1 MAMRREGT
9 MPVDA
14 KRKFRLGE
22 LLVSSG
28 RLTQEQVDGALKH
41 ARESGVMLGEAL
53 VNMGLIKALDLLKMV
68 GNQLGLP
75 SVELRT
81 GLIDPEALHYIP
93 KEKAHYYGV
102 IPMFHVDGRLTLA
115 ISRPLSI
122 FDFDEL
128 ERLSECPI
136 QLVLCDA
143 AAVKGAIEKY
153 YGSDVNI
160 DNLISSID
168 RGKVELVAETERT
181 EQIGEISENSPIASL
196 VNYMLTTAISH
207 KASDI
212 HVEPDGKIVRVRY
225 RIDGVLREMMTQ
237 KISLHPAISSRIK
250 VMAKLDIAERRR
262 PQDGRIPVS
271 INGREIDIRV
281 STLPTTGGEK
291 VVMRILD
298 SANLV
303 FDLEQLGFRALLIEK
318 FRRILGR
325 PHGLIL
331 VTGPTGSGKT
341 TTLYSA
347 LQILKSPEKNLITI
361 EDPVEYQLGMVNQVQ
376 INHAI
381 DLGFATVLRSVLRQD
396 PNIIML
402 GEIRDAET
410 ARVAVEASLT
420 GHLVLSTLHTNDSV
434 GAITRLIN
442 IGVEPFLVASS
453 VIGVIAQRLAR
464 KICPACRQPYDPPP
478 EVTGRLKL
486 PADGK
491 YWKGVGCAQC
501 FNSGHRGRLG
511 MYEMFE
517 IGAEARQL
525 MEKNVTAG
533 DLRALRARTGET
545 TLFEEGMLAASE
557 GLTSLEEVL
566 RVAWSP
572 LEEQS

>member
-1 MAMRREGT
+1 MAIET
-9 MPVDA
+9 
-14 KRKFRLGE
+14 KRKFKLGE
-22 LLVSSG
+22 LLVSTG
-28 RLTQEQVDGALKH
+28 RLNQEQVDAALKR
-41 ARESGVMLGEAL
+41 ARDSGAMLGETL
-53 VNMGLIKALDLLKMV
+53 VDMGLLKSAELLRLV

-75 SVELRT
+75 SVELRV
-81 GLIDPEALHYIP
+81 GLIDLEVLHYIP
-93 KEKAHYYGV
+93 KDKAHYYGV
-102 IPMFHVDGRLTLA
+102 IPMFHVDGQLTIA

-122 FDFDEL
+122 FDYDDL
-128 ERLSECPI
+128 ERLSECSI

-143 AAVKGAIEKY
+143 GAVKQAIEKY
-153 YGSDVNI
+153 YGTDVNI
-160 DNLISSID
+160 DSMLSSID
-168 RGKVELVAETERT
+168 KNKVEIVEESERT

-196 VNYMLTTAISH
+196 VNYILTTAISH

-212 HVEPDGKIVRVRY
+212 HIEPDGKIVRVRY
-225 RIDGVLREMMTQ
+225 RIDGILREMMTQ

-303 FDLEQLGFRALLIEK
+303 FDLEQLGFRQLLIEK
-318 FRRILGR
+318 FRRILSR
-325 PHGLIL
+325 PYGLIL

-347 LQILKSPEKNLITI
+347 LQILKSPEKNIVTI

-376 INHAI
+376 VNHAI
-381 DLGFATVLRSVLRQD
+381 ELGFATVLRSVLRQD

-420 GHLVLSTLHTNDSV
+420 GHLVLSTLHTNDCV
-434 GAITRLIN
+434 GAITRLVN
-442 IGVEPFLVASS
+442 IGIEPFLVASS

-464 KICPACRQPYDPPP
+464 KVCPACRQLYTPTA
-478 EVTGRLKL
+478 EVMARLKL
-486 PADGK
+486 PAEGK

-511 MYEMFE
+511 MYEIFE
-517 IGAEARQL
+517 IGMEARSL

-533 DLRALRARTGET
+533 ELRALRVRSGET
-545 TLFEEGMLAASE
+545 TLFEEGLLAAAN

-566 RVAWSP
+566 RVAWAP
-572 LEEQS
+572 AEVEG

>member
-1 MAMRREGT
+1 MSVEN
-9 MPVDA
+9 
-14 KRKFRLGE
+14 KRKFKLGE
-22 LLVSSG
+22 LLVNSG
-28 RLTQEQVDGALKH
+28 KLTQEQIDAALKR
-41 ARESGVMLGEAL
+41 ARETSTMLGETL
-53 VNMGLIKALDLLKMV
+53 VEMNLVKAVELLRIV
-68 GNQLGLP
+68 GHQLGLP
-75 SVELRT
+75 SVELRA
-81 GLIDPEALHYIP
+81 GLIDPEALAYIP
-93 KEKAHYYGV
+93 KDKANYYGV
-102 IPMFHVDGRLTLA
+102 IPMFHVDGRLTVG

-122 FDFDEL
+122 FDFDDL

-143 AAVKGAIEKY
+143 AAVKTSIEKY

-160 DNLISSID
+160 DNLLSSID
-168 RGKVELVAETERT
+168 KNKVEIVDETERT

-196 VNYMLTTAISH
+196 VNYVLTTAISN

-212 HVEPDGKIVRVRY
+212 HIEPDGKIVRMRY

-237 KISLHPAISSRIK
+237 KISLHPAITSRIK

-303 FDLEQLGFRALLIEK
+303 FDLEQLGFRTQLIEK
-318 FRRILGR
+318 FRRILDR

-347 LQILKSPEKNLITI
+347 LQILKSPEKNIVTI
-361 EDPVEYQLGMVNQVQ
+361 EDPVEYQLGMINQVQ
-376 INHAI
+376 VNHAI
-381 DLGFATVLRSVLRQD
+381 ELGFATVLRSVLRQD

-434 GAITRLIN
+434 GAITRLVN

-453 VIGVIAQRLAR
+453 VIGVIAQRLSR
-464 KICPACRQPYDPPP
+464 KICSSCRQQYAPPA
-478 EVTGRLKL
+478 EVASRLRL
-486 PADGK
+486 PAEGK
-491 YWKGVGCAQC
+491 YYKGAGCAQC

-511 MYEMFE
+511 MYEIFE
-517 IGAEARQL
+517 MNQEARRL
-525 MEKNVTAG
+525 MEKNATAG
-533 DLRALRARTGET
+533 ELKDLRARMGET
-545 TLFEEGMLAASE
+545 TLFEEGMLAAGQ

-566 RVAWSP
+566 RVAWAP
-572 LEEQS
+572 AEEQK

>member
-1 MAMRREGT
+1 MA
-9 MPVDA
+9 VDV

-22 LLVSSG
+22 LLVNTG
-28 RLTQEQVDGALKH
+28 RLTQEQVDAALKR
-41 ARESGVMLGEAL
+41 ARDAGAMLGATL
-53 VNMGLIKALDLLKMV
+53 VDMGLLKSVELLKIV
-68 GNQLGLP
+68 GAQLGLP
-75 SVELRT
+75 SVDLRA
-81 GLIDPEALHYIP
+81 GLIDPEALTFIP
-93 KEKAHYYGV
+93 KDKAHYYGV
-102 IPMFHVDGRLTLA
+102 IPMFHVEGRLTVA

-122 FDFDEL
+122 FDYDDL

-143 AAVKGAIEKY
+143 GAVKQAIEKN
-153 YGSDVNI
+153 YGSDVDI
-160 DNLISSID
+160 DNLLSNID
-168 RGKVELVAETERT
+168 KNKVEIVAEVEKT

-196 VNYMLTTAISH
+196 VNYVLTTAISH

-212 HVEPDGKIVRVRY
+212 HIEPDGKIVRVRY

-303 FDLEQLGFRALLIEK
+303 FDLEQLGFRAPLIEK

-325 PHGLIL
+325 PYGLIL

-347 LQILKSPEKNLITI
+347 LQILKSPEKNIVTI
-361 EDPVEYQLGMVNQVQ
+361 EDPVEYQLGMINQVQ
-376 INHAI
+376 VNHAI
-381 DLGFATVLRSVLRQD
+381 DLSFATVLRSVLRQD

-420 GHLVLSTLHTNDSV
+420 GHLVLSTLHTNDCV
-434 GAITRLIN
+434 GAITRLVN
-442 IGVEPFLVASS
+442 IGVEPFLVASA

-464 KICPACRQPYDPPP
+464 KICPACRQPYEPPA
-478 EVTGRLKL
+478 EVATRLRL
-486 PADGK
+486 SAAGK
-491 YWKGVGCAQC
+491 YWKGAGCPQC

-517 IGAEARQL
+517 MGQESRRL

-533 DLRALRARTGET
+533 ELRALRQRTGET
-545 TLFEEGMLAASE
+545 TLFEEGLLAAGA

-566 RVAWSP
+566 RVAWAPS
-572 LEEQS
+572 EEEA

>member
-1 MAMRREGT
+1 MEPT
-9 MPVDA
+9 MPVEV

-22 LLVSSG
+22 LLVSTG
-28 RLTQEQVDGALKH
+28 RLTQEQVDSALK
-41 ARESGVMLGEAL
+41 RSRDSGTMLGETL
-53 VNMGLIKALDLLKMV
+53 VDMGLVKNVELLKIV

-75 SVELRT
+75 SVELRP
-81 GLIDPEALHYIP
+81 GLIDPEVLHYIP
-93 KEKAHYYGV
+93 KDKAHYYGV
-102 IPMFHVDGRLTLA
+102 IPMFHVDGRLTIG
-115 ISRPLSI
+115 ISKPLSI
-122 FDFDEL
+122 FDFDDL
-128 ERLSECPI
+128 ERLSDCPI
-136 QLVLCDA
+136 QLVLCGP
-143 AAVKGAIEKY
+143 AAVKQAIEKY
-153 YGSDVNI
+153 YGTAVNI
-160 DNLISSID
+160 DSLLSSID
-168 RGKVELVAETERT
+168 KNKVEIVEESERT

-196 VNYMLTTAISH
+196 VNYCLTTAISH

-212 HVEPDGKIVRVRY
+212 HIEPDGKIVRVRY

-291 VVMRILD
+291 IVMRILD

-303 FDLEQLGFRALLIEK
+303 FDLENLGFRSQLIEK
-318 FRRILGR
+318 FRRILDR

-347 LQILKSPEKNLITI
+347 LQILKSPEKNIVTI
-361 EDPVEYQLGMVNQVQ
+361 EDPVEYQLGMINQVQ
-376 INHAI
+376 VNPAI
-381 DLGFATVLRSVLRQD
+381 DLTFATVLRSVLRQD
-396 PNIIML
+396 PNVIML
-402 GEIRDAET
+402 GEIRDRET

-434 GAITRLIN
+434 GAITRLVN

-453 VIGVIAQRLAR
+453 VIGVIAQRLSR
-464 KICPACRQPYDPPP
+464 KICPSCRQPYTPAP
-478 EVTGRLKL
+478 EVASRLRL
-486 PADGK
+486 PEGGK
-491 YWKGVGCAQC
+491 YWKGAGCAQC

-511 MYEMFE
+511 MYELFE
-517 IGAEARQL
+517 IGSDARRL
-525 MEKNVTAG
+525 MEKNASAG
-533 DLRALRARTGET
+533 ELRELRARTGET
-545 TLFEEGMLAASE
+545 TLFDEGMLAAAS

-566 RVAWSP
+566 RIAWAP
-572 LEEQS
+572 AAEES

>member
-1 MAMRREGT
+1 
-9 MPVDA
+9 MPVEV
-14 KRKFRLGE
+14 KRKFKLGE

-28 RLTQEQVDGALKH
+28 KLTQEQIDAALKR
-41 ARESGVMLGEAL
+41 ARDAGTMLGETL
-53 VNMGLIKALDLLKMV
+53 VEMNLIKAVELLKIV

-75 SVELRT
+75 SVELRA
-81 GLIDPEALHYIP
+81 GLVDPEALQYIP
-93 KEKAHYYGV
+93 KEKANYYGV
-102 IPMFHVDGRLTLA
+102 IPMFHVDGRLTVG

-122 FDFDEL
+122 FDFDDL

-143 AAVKGAIEKY
+143 GTVKQAIEKY
-153 YGSDVNI
+153 YGTEMNI
-160 DNLISSID
+160 DNVLNSIEKN
-168 RGKVELVAETERT
+168 KVEIVEEGAKT

-196 VNYMLTTAISH
+196 VNYILTTSIAH

-212 HVEPDGKIVRVRY
+212 HIEPDGKIVRVRY
-225 RIDGVLREMMTQ
+225 RIDGVLRELMTQ

-271 INGREIDIRV
+271 INNREIDIRV

-303 FDLEQLGFRALLIEK
+303 FDLEQLGFRAGLIEK
-318 FRRILGR
+318 FRRILSR

-347 LQILKSPEKNLITI
+347 LQILKSPEKNIVTI

-376 INHAI
+376 VNHAI
-381 DLGFATVLRSVLRQD
+381 DLTFATVLRSVLRQD

-410 ARVAVEASLT
+410 AKVAVEASLT

-434 GAITRLIN
+434 GAITRLMN

-464 KICPACRQPYDPPP
+464 KICSSCRQPYSPS
-478 EVTGRLKL
+478 EELRTRLRL
-486 PADGK
+486 PAGDTK
-491 YWKGVGCAQC
+491 YWKGVGCPQC
-501 FNSGHRGRLG
+501 YNSGHRGRLG
-511 MYEMFE
+511 VYEIFE
-517 IGAEARQL
+517 TSPEAKRL
-525 MEKNVTAG
+525 MEKGVTAG
-533 DLRALRARTGET
+533 ELRDLRARIGET
-545 TLFEEGMLAASE
+545 TLFEEGLLSA
-557 GLTSLEEVL
+557 GQGQTSLDEIL
-566 RVAWSP
+566 RVAWAPS
-572 LEEQS
+572 EDDA

>member
-1 MAMRREGT
+1 MAVEI
-9 MPVDA
+9 
-14 KRKFRLGE
+14 KRKFKLGE
-22 LLVSSG
+22 LLVGTG
-28 RLTQEQVDGALKH
+28 RLNAGTGRRRAEAFSRLAGT
-41 ARESGVMLGEAL
+41 MLGETL
-53 VNMGLIKALDLLKMV
+53 VDMGLVKPVELLRIV

-75 SVELRT
+75 SVELRV
-81 GLIDPEALHYIP
+81 GLIDPEVLNHIP
-93 KEKAHYYGV
+93 KEKAQYYGV
-102 IPMFHVDGRLTLA
+102 IPMFFIEDRLTVG

-122 FDFDEL
+122 FDFDDL

-143 AAVKGAIEKY
+143 GAVKQSIEKY

-160 DNLISSID
+160 DNLLSSID
-168 RGKVELVAETERT
+168 RNKVEIVEQGERT

-196 VNYMLTTAISH
+196 VNYILTTSISH

-212 HVEPDGKIVRVRY
+212 HIEPDGKIVRVRY
-225 RIDGVLREMMTQ
+225 RIDGVLRELMTQ

-303 FDLEQLGFRALLIEK
+303 FDLEQLGFRQLLIEK
-318 FRRILGR
+318 FRRILDR

-347 LQILKSPEKNLITI
+347 LQLLKSPEKNIVTI
-361 EDPVEYQLGMVNQVQ
+361 EDPVEYQLGMINQVQ
-376 INHAI
+376 VNHAI

-420 GHLVLSTLHTNDSV
+420 GHLVLSTLHTNDS
-434 GAITRLIN
+434 
-442 IGVEPFLVASS
+442 IGRHHASDQHRR
-453 VIGVIAQRLAR
+453 GTLPR
-464 KICPACRQPYDPPP
+464 RQFRD
-478 EVTGRLKL
+478 RR
-486 PADGK
+486 
-491 YWKGVGCAQC
+491 
-501 FNSGHRGRLG
+501 HRTASFAKDLLG
-511 MYEMFE
+511 MPPAVF
-517 IGAEARQL
+517 
-525 MEKNVTAG
+525 
-533 DLRALRARTGET
+533 
-545 TLFEEGMLAASE
+545 AA
-557 GLTSLEEVL
+557 
-566 RVAWSP
+566 A
-572 LEEQS
+572 

>member
-1 MAMRREGT
+1 MA
-9 MPVDA
+9 VDM
-14 KRKFRLGE
+14 KRKFKLGE
-22 LLVSSG
+22 LLVNTG
-28 RLTQEQVDGALKH
+28 RLTQEQIDSALKR
-41 ARESGVMLGEAL
+41 ARDSGAMLGETL
-53 VNMGLIKALDLLKMV
+53 VEMNLLKAVELLRIV
-68 GNQLGLP
+68 GSQLGLP
-75 SVELRT
+75 SVELRP
-81 GLIDPEALHYIP
+81 GLIDPEALHFIP
-93 KEKAHYYGV
+93 KDKAHYYGV
-102 IPMFHVDGRLTLA
+102 IPMFHVEGRLTVG

-122 FDFDEL
+122 FDFDDL
-128 ERLSECPI
+128 ERLAECPI

-143 AAVKGAIEKY
+143 GAIKQSIEKY

-160 DNLISSID
+160 DNLLSSID
-168 RGKVELVAETERT
+168 NNKVSVVDETEKT

-196 VNYMLTTAISH
+196 VNYILTTSISH

-212 HVEPDGKIVRVRY
+212 HIEPDGKIVRVRY
-225 RIDGVLREMMTQ
+225 RIDGVLRELMTQ

-303 FDLEQLGFRALLIEK
+303 FDLEQLGFRQLLIEK
-318 FRRILGR
+318 FRRMLER

-347 LQILKSPEKNLITI
+347 LQILKSPEKNIVTI

-381 DLGFATVLRSVLRQD
+381 ELSFAAVLRSVLRQD

-434 GAITRLIN
+434 GAITRLVN
-442 IGVEPFLVASS
+442 IGVEPFLVASA
-453 VIGVIAQRLAR
+453 VIGVVAQRLSR
-464 KICPACRQPYDPPP
+464 KICSACRQPYSPPA
-478 EVTGRLKL
+478 EVAARLRLGEK
-486 PADGK
+486 DK
-491 YWKGVGCAQC
+491 FWKGAGCAQC
-501 FNSGHRGRLG
+501 YNSGHRGRLG
-511 MYEMFE
+511 MYEVFE
-517 IGAEARQL
+517 IGQEARRL
-525 MEKNVTAG
+525 MEKNVSAG
-533 DLRALRARTGET
+533 ELRDLRSRMGET
-545 TLFEEGMLAASE
+545 TLFEEGMLAAAN

-566 RVAWSP
+566 RVAWAP
-572 LEEQS
+572 AEEQK

>member
-1 MAMRREGT
+1 MAVTEM
-9 MPVDA
+9 

-22 LLVSSG
+22 LLVAAG
-28 RLTQEQVDGALKH
+28 KLTQEQVDSALKR
-41 ARESGVMLGEAL
+41 AKESGAMLGETL
-53 VNMGLIKALDLLKMV
+53 VDMGLVKAFELLKIV
-68 GNQLGLP
+68 GGQLGFP
-75 SVELRT
+75 AVELRA
-81 GLIDPEALHYIP
+81 GLIDPEALQYIP
-93 KEKAHYYGV
+93 KEKAHYYGL
-102 IPMFHVDGRLTLA
+102 IPMFHVEGRLTVA

-122 FDFDEL
+122 FDFDDL
-128 ERLSECPI
+128 ERICECTI
-136 QLVLCDA
+136 QSVLCDA
-143 AAVKGAIEKY
+143 GAVKQSIEKH

-160 DNLISSID
+160 DSLLSSID
-168 RGKVELVAETERT
+168 KNKVEIVDESDKS

-196 VNYMLTTAISH
+196 VNYVLTTSIAH

-212 HVEPDGKIVRVRY
+212 HIEPDGKIVRVRY
-225 RIDGVLREMMTQ
+225 RIDGVLRELMTQ
-237 KISLHPAISSRIK
+237 KISLHPAITSRIK

-303 FDLEQLGFRALLIEK
+303 FDLQQLGFRELLIEK
-318 FRRILGR
+318 FHRMLAR
-325 PHGLIL
+325 PHGLLL

-347 LQILKSPEKNLITI
+347 LQLLKSPEKNIITI
-361 EDPVEYQLGMVNQVQ
+361 EDPVEYQLAMVNQVQ
-376 INHAI
+376 VNAGI
-381 DLGFATVLRSVLRQD
+381 DLTFAKVLRSVLRQD

-402 GEIRDAET
+402 GEIRDEET

-434 GAITRLIN
+434 GAITRLVN

-464 KICPACRQPYDPPP
+464 KICPGCKQQIVPEP
-478 EVTGRLKL
+478 EVAARLKL
-486 PADGK
+486 PPEGR
-491 YWKGVGCAQC
+491 YWKGQGCAQC

-511 MYEMFE
+511 MYEVFE
-517 IGAEARQL
+517 VMPEARKL
-525 MEKNVTAG
+525 MERNASAG
-533 DLRALRARTGET
+533 ELRDMRTRLGET
-545 TLFEEGMLAASE
+545 TLFQE
-557 GLTSLEEVL
+557 GLLSAANGQTSLEEVL
-566 RVAWSP
+566 RVAWAPS
-572 LEEQS
+572 EDGS

>member
-1 MAMRREGT
+1 MAVAEM
-9 MPVDA
+9 
-14 KRKFRLGE
+14 KRKFKLGE
-22 LLVSSG
+22 LLVSTG
-28 RLTQEQVDGALKH
+28 RLSQEQVDAALKRS
-41 ARESGVMLGEAL
+41 REAGAMLGETL
-53 VNMGLIKALDLLKMV
+53 VDMGLVKSLELLRIV
-68 GNQLGLP
+68 GQQLGLP
-75 SVELRT
+75 AVELRA
-81 GLIDPEALHYIP
+81 GLIDPEVLHYIP
-93 KEKAHYYGV
+93 KDKAHFYGV
-102 IPMFHVDGRLTLA
+102 IPMFHVDGRLTVG

-122 FDFDEL
+122 FDFDDL

-143 AAVKGAIEKY
+143 AAVKQSIEKY

-160 DNLISSID
+160 DSLLSSID
-168 RGKVELVAETERT
+168 KNKLEIVDETEKT

-196 VNYMLTTAISH
+196 VNYVLTTAISH

-212 HVEPDGKIVRVRY
+212 HIEPDGKIVRVRY

-237 KISLHPAISSRIK
+237 KISLHPAITSRIK
-250 VMAKLDIAERRR
+250 VMGKLDIAERRR

-303 FDLEQLGFRALLIEK
+303 FDLEQLGFRQLLIEK
-318 FRRILGR
+318 FRRMLSR

-347 LQILKSPEKNLITI
+347 LQLLKTPEKNIITI
-361 EDPVEYQLGMVNQVQ
+361 EDPVEYQLGMINQVQ

-381 DLGFATVLRSVLRQD
+381 ELTFATVLRSVLRQD

-410 ARVAVEASLT
+410 AKVAVEASLT

-434 GAITRLIN
+434 GAITRLVN

-453 VIGVIAQRLAR
+453 VIGVVAQRLAR
-464 KICPACRQPYDPPP
+464 KICPACRQAYEPAED
-478 EVTGRLKL
+478 VTRRLKL
-486 PADGK
+486 KPGTR
-491 YWKGVGCAQC
+491 YWKGQGCPQC

-511 MYEMFE
+511 LYEIFE
-517 IGAEARQL
+517 IGPEGRRLLEANASAGQL
-525 MEKNVTAG
+525 RE
-533 DLRALRARTGET
+533 LRARTGET
-545 TLFEEGMLAASE
+545 TLFEEGLLGAGA
-557 GLTSLEEVL
+557 GQTSLEEVM
-566 RVAWSP
+566 RVAWAP
-572 LEEQS
+572 AEEGQ

>member
-1 MAMRREGT
+1 
-9 MPVDA
+9 MPVDV
-14 KRKFRLGE
+14 KRKFKLGE
-22 LLVSSG
+22 LLVSTG
-28 RLTQEQVDGALKH
+28 RLTQQQVDAALKRSRDT
-41 ARESGVMLGEAL
+41 ATMLGETL
-53 VNMGLIKALDLLKMV
+53 VEMGLLKSLELLTIV

-75 SVELRT
+75 SVELRI
-81 GLIDPEALHYIP
+81 GLIDPDVLHYIP
-93 KEKAHYYGV
+93 KDKAHYYGV
-102 IPMFHVDGRLTLA
+102 IPMFHVDGTLTVA

-122 FDFDEL
+122 FDFDDL

-136 QLVLCDA
+136 QLVLCA
-143 AAVKGAIEKY
+143 APAVKQSIEKF

-160 DNLISSID
+160 DNLLSSID
-168 RGKVELVAETERT
+168 KNKVEIVEESEKT
-181 EQIGEISENSPIASL
+181 EQIGEISENFPIASL
-196 VNYMLTTAISH
+196 VNYILSTAIAH

-212 HVEPDGKIVRVRY
+212 HIEPDGKILRVRY
-225 RIDGVLREMMTQ
+225 RIDGILREMMTQ
-237 KISLHPAISSRIK
+237 KITLHPAISSRIK

-303 FDLEQLGFRALLIEK
+303 FDLEQLGFRAPLIEK
-318 FRRILGR
+318 FRRILSR
-325 PHGLIL
+325 PYGLIL

-347 LQILKSPEKNLITI
+347 LQILKSPEKNIVTI
-361 EDPVEYQLGMVNQVQ
+361 EDPVEYQLGMINQVQ
-376 INHAI
+376 INAI
-381 DLGFATVLRSVLRQD
+381 IELTFATVLRSVLRQD

-420 GHLVLSTLHTNDSV
+420 GHLVLSTLHTNDCV
-434 GAITRLIN
+434 GAITRLVN

-464 KICPACRQPYDPPP
+464 KICPACRQTYTPAP
-478 EVTGRLKL
+478 EVAARLNISHE
-486 PADGK
+486 GK
-491 YWKGVGCAQC
+491 YWKGIGCSQC

-511 MYEMFE
+511 MYEIFE
-517 IGAEARQL
+517 IGAEARAL

-533 DLRALRARTGET
+533 ELRALRQRSGET
-545 TLFEEGMLAASE
+545 TLFQEGMLSAAG

-566 RVAWSP
+566 RVAWAPS
-572 LEEQS
+572 EEDT

>member
-1 MAMRREGT
+1 
-9 MPVDA
+9 MPVTDM

-28 RLTQEQVDGALKH
+28 KLTQEQVDSALKR
-41 ARESGVMLGEAL
+41 ARDAGSMLGETL
-53 VNMGLIKALDLLKMV
+53 VDMGLVKSFELLKIV

-75 SVELRT
+75 AVDLRA
-81 GLIDPEALHYIP
+81 GLVDPEAIHFIP

-102 IPMFHVDGRLTLA
+102 IPMFFVEQRLTIG

-122 FDFDEL
+122 FDFDDL

-143 AAVKGAIEKY
+143 GTVKQFIEKY
-153 YGSDVNI
+153 YGAGVNI
-160 DNLISSID
+160 DGLLSSIA
-168 RGKVELVAETERT
+168 KNKLEIVEESERT

-196 VNYMLTTAISH
+196 VNYVLTTSISH

-212 HVEPDGKIVRVRY
+212 HIEPDNKIVRVRY

-237 KISLHPAISSRIK
+237 KISLHPAITSRIK

-303 FDLEQLGFRALLIEK
+303 FDLEQLGFRQLLIDK
-318 FRRILGR
+318 FKRMLAR
-325 PHGLIL
+325 PHGLLL

-347 LQILKSPEKNLITI
+347 LQLLKSPEKNIITI

-376 INHAI
+376 VNAAI
-381 DLGFATVLRSVLRQD
+381 DLTFAAVLRSVLRQD

-402 GEIRDAET
+402 GEIRDKET

-434 GAITRLIN
+434 GAITRLVN

-464 KICPACRQPYDPPP
+464 KICPACRQPFTPPP
-478 EVTGRLKL
+478 EVMGRLKL
-486 PADGK
+486 PAEGSR
-491 YWKGVGCAQC
+491 YWKGQGCSQC

-511 MYEMFE
+511 MYEVFE
-517 IGAEARQL
+517 ISPEARQL
-525 MEKNVTAG
+525 MEANASAG
-533 DLRALRARTGET
+533 QLRQLRSRLGET
-545 TLFEEGMLAASE
+545 TLFEEGLLAAAN

-566 RVAWSP
+566 RVAWAPS
-572 LEEQS
+572 EETT

>member
-1 MAMRREGT
+1 MGVEI
-9 MPVDA
+9 
-14 KRKFRLGE
+14 KRKFKLGE

-28 RLTQEQVDGALKH
+28 KINQEQVDAALK
-41 ARESGVMLGEAL
+41 RSRDSGTMLGETL
-53 VNMGLIKALDLLKMV
+53 VEMGLLKSVDLLKMV
-68 GNQLGLP
+68 GSQLGLP
-75 SVELRT
+75 SVELRL
-81 GLIDPEALHYIP
+81 GLIDPETLHYIP

-102 IPMFHVDGRLTLA
+102 IPMFYVDGRLTVA

-122 FDFDEL
+122 FDFDDL

-136 QLVLCDA
+136 QLVLCDVG
-143 AAVKGAIEKY
+143 AVKQSIEKY

-160 DNLISSID
+160 DNLLSSID
-168 RGKVELVAETERT
+168 KNKVEIVDEGERT

-196 VNYMLTTAISH
+196 VNYVLTTAISH

-212 HVEPDGKIVRVRY
+212 HIEPDGKIVRVRY

-303 FDLEQLGFRALLIEK
+303 FDLEHLGFRQQLIEK
-318 FRRILGR
+318 FRRILDR

-347 LQILKSPEKNLITI
+347 LQILKSPEKNIVTI
-361 EDPVEYQLGMVNQVQ
+361 EDPVEYQLGMINQVQ
-376 INHAI
+376 VNHAI
-381 DLGFATVLRSVLRQD
+381 DLSFATVLRSVLRQD

-402 GEIRDAET
+402 GEIRDRET

-434 GAITRLIN
+434 GAVTRLVN
-442 IGVEPFLVASS
+442 IGV
-453 VIGVIAQRLAR
+453 
-464 KICPACRQPYDPPP
+464 
-478 EVTGRLKL
+478 
-486 PADGK
+486 
-491 YWKGVGCAQC
+491 
-501 FNSGHRGRLG
+501 
-511 MYEMFE
+511 
-517 IGAEARQL
+517 
-525 MEKNVTAG
+525 
-533 DLRALRARTGET
+533 
-545 TLFEEGMLAASE
+545 
-557 GLTSLEEVL
+557 
-566 RVAWSP
+566 
-572 LEEQS
+572 

>member
-1 MAMRREGT
+1 
-9 MPVDA
+9 
-14 KRKFRLGE
+14 
-22 LLVSSG
+22 
-28 RLTQEQVDGALKH
+28 
-41 ARESGVMLGEAL
+41 MLGETL
-53 VNMGLIKALDLLKMV
+53 VEMGLLKALELLKLV
-68 GNQLGLP
+68 GHQLGLP

-81 GLIDPEALHYIP
+81 GLIDPEALHFIP

-102 IPMFHVDGRLTLA
+102 VPMFHVDGKLTVA

-122 FDFDEL
+122 FDFDDL

-143 AAVKGAIEKY
+143 GAVKQAIEKH
-153 YGSDVNI
+153 YGSGMNI
-160 DNLISSID
+160 DGLLSSIESN
-168 RGKVELVAETERT
+168 KVEIVAESERT

-196 VNYMLTTAISH
+196 VNYVLTTAISH

-212 HVEPDGKIVRVRY
+212 HIEPDSKIVRVRY

-237 KISLHPAISSRIK
+237 KISLHPAMSSRIK

-318 FRRILGR
+318 FKRILER

-347 LQILKSPEKNLITI
+347 LQILKSPEKNIVTI
-361 EDPVEYQLGMVNQVQ
+361 EDPVEYQLGMINQVQ
-376 INHAI
+376 VNHAI
-381 DLGFATVLRSVLRQD
+381 ELTFATVLRSVLRQD
-396 PNIIML
+396 PNVIML
-402 GEIRDAET
+402 GEIRDKET

-434 GAITRLIN
+434 GAITRLVN

-464 KICPACRQPYDPPP
+464 KICFACRQPFEPSA
-478 EVTGRLKL
+478 ELASRLRI

-491 YWKGVGCAQC
+491 TYWKGQGCAQC
-501 FNSGHRGRLG
+501 FNSGHRGRMG
-511 MYEMFE
+511 MYEVFE
-517 IGAEARQL
+517 TTAESRRL
-525 MEKNVTAG
+525 MERNANAG
-533 DLRALRARTGET
+533 ELRRLRAKNGET
-545 TLFEEGMLAASE
+545 TLFQEGMLSAAN
-557 GLTSLEEVL
+557 GQTSLEEVL
-566 RVAWSP
+566 RVAWAPAEDES
-572 LEEQS
+572 

>member
-1 MAMRREGT
+1 MA
-9 MPVDA
+9 VDT
-14 KRKFRLGE
+14 KRKFKLGE
-22 LLVSSG
+22 LLVNDG
-28 RLTQEQVDGALKH
+28 RLTQEQVDSALK
-41 ARESGVMLGEAL
+41 RSRDSGTMLGATL
-53 VNMGLIKALDLLKMV
+53 VEMNLIKAVELLRIV

-75 SVELRT
+75 SVELRA
-81 GLIDPEALHYIP
+81 GLIDPEALVYIP
-93 KEKAHYYGV
+93 KDKAHYYGV
-102 IPMFHVDGRLTLA
+102 IPMFHVDDRLTVG

-122 FDFDEL
+122 FDFDDL

-143 AAVKGAIEKY
+143 AAVKTSIDKY

-160 DNLISSID
+160 DSLLSSID
-168 RGKVELVAETERT
+168 KNKVEIVDESERT

-196 VNYMLTTAISH
+196 VNYVLTTAITN

-212 HVEPDGKIVRVRY
+212 HIEPDGKIVRMRY

-237 KISLHPAISSRIK
+237 KISLHAAMTSRIK

-303 FDLEQLGFRALLIEK
+303 FDLEQLGFRHQLIDK
-318 FRRILGR
+318 FRRILDR

-347 LQILKSPEKNLITI
+347 LQILKSPEKNIVTI
-361 EDPVEYQLGMVNQVQ
+361 EDPVEYQLGMINQVQ
-376 INHAI
+376 VNHAI

-420 GHLVLSTLHTNDSV
+420 GHLVLSTLHTNDCV
-434 GAITRLIN
+434 GAITRLVN

-453 VIGVIAQRLAR
+453 VIGVIAQRLSR
-464 KICPACRQPYDPPP
+464 KICSSCRQPFTPSA
-478 EVTGRLKL
+478 EVAARLHI
-486 PADGK
+486 AGDAK
-491 YWKGVGCAQC
+491 YYKGAGCAQC

-511 MYEMFE
+511 MYEIFE
-517 IGAEARQL
+517 IGAEARRM
-525 MEKNVTAG
+525 MEKNASAG
-533 DLRALRARTGET
+533 DLKELRARMGET
-545 TLFEEGMLAASE
+545 TLFEEGMMAAE
-557 GLTSLEEVL
+557 NGQTSLEEVL
-566 RVAWSP
+566 RVAWAP
-572 LEEQS
+572 AEEKQ

>member
-1 MAMRREGT
+1 
-9 MPVDA
+9 MPVDVR
-14 KRKFRLGE
+14 RKFKLGE
-22 LLVSSG
+22 LLVTRG
-28 RLTQEQVDGALKH
+28 RLTQEQIDAALK
-41 ARESGVMLGEAL
+41 RSRDSKTMLGETL
-53 VNMGLIKALDLLKMV
+53 VDMGLIKAAELLKIV
-68 GNQLGLP
+68 GHQLGLP

-81 GLIDPEALHYIP
+81 GLIDPEVLRFIP
-93 KEKAHYYGV
+93 KDKAHYYGV
-102 IPMFHVDGRLTLA
+102 IPMFHVEGRLTIG

-122 FDFDEL
+122 FDFDDL
-128 ERLSECPI
+128 ERLSDCPI
-136 QLVLCDA
+136 QLVLCGTA
-143 AAVKGAIEKY
+143 EVKQAIEKY

-160 DNLISSID
+160 DNLLSSMD
-168 RGKVELVAETERT
+168 QNKVEIVEDSERT
-181 EQIGEISENSPIASL
+181 EHIGEISENSPIASL
-196 VNYMLTTAISH
+196 VNYVLTTAITH

-212 HVEPDGKIVRVRY
+212 HIEPDGKIVRVRY

-298 SANLV
+298 AANLV
-303 FDLEQLGFRALLIEK
+303 FDLEHLGFRPPLIEK
-318 FRRILGR
+318 FRRMLDR

-347 LQILKSPEKNLITI
+347 LQLLKSPEKNIVTI
-361 EDPVEYQLGMVNQVQ
+361 EDPVEYRLGMINQVQ
-376 INHAI
+376 VNQAI
-381 DLGFATVLRSVLRQD
+381 DLTFATVMRSVLRQD
-396 PNIIML
+396 PNVIML
-402 GEIRDAET
+402 GEIRDRET

-434 GAITRLIN
+434 GAITRLVN
-442 IGVEPFLVASS
+442 MGVEPFLVGSS
-453 VIGVIAQRLAR
+453 VVGVVAQRLSR
-464 KICPACRQPYDPPP
+464 KICPACRHPYVPAP
-478 EVTGRLKL
+478 EVASRLRL

-491 YWKGVGCAQC
+491 YWKGAGCPQC

-511 MYEMFE
+511 MYEIFE
-517 IGAEARQL
+517 IGAEVRRL

-533 DLRALRARTGET
+533 ELRRLRAKSGET
-545 TLFEEGMLAASE
+545 TLFEEGMMASVA

-566 RVAWSP
+566 RVAWEP
-572 LEEQS
+572 VEEEA